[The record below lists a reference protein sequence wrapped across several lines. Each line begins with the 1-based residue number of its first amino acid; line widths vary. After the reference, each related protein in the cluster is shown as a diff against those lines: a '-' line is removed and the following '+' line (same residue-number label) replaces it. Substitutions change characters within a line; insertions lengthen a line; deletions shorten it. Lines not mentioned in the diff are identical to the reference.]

1 MSHTAA
7 NPLPRVAALLL
18 SFFIVGCNAS
28 STENEDAGNE
38 VRVTVLAV
46 GSDYLDADDGIRY
59 EATADTKY
67 EGLTSLSDVLVGDIV
82 DIEFQEIPNST
93 SRQAL
98 EIEANG
104 AGNG

>member
-7 NPLPRVAALLL
+7 NPLPRLAALLL

-38 VRVTVLAV
+38 VRVTVQAV

-59 EATADTKY
+59 EATA
-67 EGLTSLSDVLVGDIV
+67 EGLSSLSDVLVGDIV
-82 DIEFQEIPNST
+82 EIEFQEIPSST

-98 EIEANG
+98 EIEADG